1 MNDCAE
7 KGNLDLNTFN
17 KQIPN
22 PEAHINTRNINTN
35 KKKLNT
41 NQYQHTHSKPT
52 AIRGVAWCIERGR
65 RRCVKSTAIGGKAL
79 PACCE

>member
-35 KKKLNT
+35 KKNETQINT
-41 NQYQHTHSKPT
+41 STPTVNLQQSEALLGASKGG
-52 AIRGVAWCIERGR
+52 GVVVAN
-65 RRCVKSTAIGGKAL
+65 
-79 PACCE
+79 PQQ